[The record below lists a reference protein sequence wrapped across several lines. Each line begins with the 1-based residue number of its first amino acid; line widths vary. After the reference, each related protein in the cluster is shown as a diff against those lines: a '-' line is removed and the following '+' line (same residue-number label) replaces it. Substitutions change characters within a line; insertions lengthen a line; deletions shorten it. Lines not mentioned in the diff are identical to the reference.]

1 MTREMTKVLEERSNV
16 AIEDHTQF
24 IENPNSSPLS
34 WKHTTRIRF
43 VERMP
48 GITPEVTIGPIPE

>member
-1 MTREMTKVLEERSNV
+1 MNGANLEKN
-16 AIEDHTQF
+16 I
-24 IENPNSSPLS
+24 SPLS

-48 GITPEVTIGPIPE
+48 GLTPEVTIGPIPEN